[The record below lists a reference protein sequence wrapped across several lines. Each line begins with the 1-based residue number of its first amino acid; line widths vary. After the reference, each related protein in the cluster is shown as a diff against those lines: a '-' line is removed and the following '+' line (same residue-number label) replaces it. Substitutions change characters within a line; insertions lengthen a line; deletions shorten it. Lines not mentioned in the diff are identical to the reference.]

1 MDDNIGLKLFEKG
14 QETLRVG
21 DVALVVL
28 GSRIAVALA
37 SQINA
42 DSGGCCP
49 LLEGLVDD
57 MMA

>member
-1 MDDNIGLKLFEKG
+1 VDDNIGLKLFEKG
-14 QETLRVG
+14 LETLRVG
-21 DVALVVL
+21 NVALVVL
-28 GSRIAVALA
+28 GFRIAVALA
-37 SQINA
+37 SKINA